1 MQIILDNAGKK
12 FGNQW
17 IFRNFD
23 YTFES
28 GIHTSVIGKNGSGKS
43 TLLKVISG
51 YSNLTEG
58 NIKYLFDEPK
68 QSLSKLYSFISI
80 VSPHQQLIEEFTLSE
95 LLIFHYKLKPSSYN
109 YNNIIELLGLQSNA
123 KKPIKDYSSG
133 MKQRVKLGLA
143 LFSDSKL
150 LLLDEP
156 CTNLDKE
163 GRGWYKIYLEQTS
176 HNRTVIV
183 FSNNNE
189 EETFSCERSISL

>member
-1 MQIILDNAGKK
+1 MQIILDKAGKR

-17 IFRNFD
+17 IFRNLN
-23 YTFES
+23 YTFDT

-51 YSNLTEG
+51 YTNLTEG
-58 NIKYLFDEPK
+58 NISYKFGETQK
-68 QSLSKLYSFISI
+68 NLSKLYSYISI

-109 YNNIIELLGLQSNA
+109 YNNVIELLGLQSNV
-123 KKPIKDYSSG
+123 KKPIKDFSSG

-143 LFSDSKL
+143 LFSDSEL

-156 CTNLDKE
+156 CTNLDAE
-163 GRGWYKIYLEQTS
+163 GRGWFKIYLEHTS
-176 HNRTVIV
+176 QNRTVIV
-183 FSNNNE
+183 FSNNNI